1 MKNTWPTF
9 KEYVYGI
16 SSEVLCFMENEHKDR
31 VDDNDVGI
39 EDILQEK
46 WKAILCL
53 LWDNLLHDE
62 RQMVTDEIRDAKN
75 KVKRRFCHM
84 KDK

>member
-1 MKNTWPTF
+1 MSLSITWTRLTMKNTWPTF

-46 WKAILCL
+46 
-53 LWDNLLHDE
+53 
-62 RQMVTDEIRDAKN
+62 
-75 KVKRRFCHM
+75 
-84 KDK
+84 